1 MNILW
6 KFIFILLNYFLYI
19 FRSKTNNVDTIPVPT
34 IPIQPQSTVSPSKE
48 PIETK
53 IKEEPPVICRVLPK
67 SEKDTYVMYVFSY
80 SLI

>member
-1 MNILW
+1 MKIY
-6 KFIFILLNYFLYI
+6 IYFVKLFFYI

-67 SEKDTYVMYVFSY
+67 SEKDTYVMYVFIY